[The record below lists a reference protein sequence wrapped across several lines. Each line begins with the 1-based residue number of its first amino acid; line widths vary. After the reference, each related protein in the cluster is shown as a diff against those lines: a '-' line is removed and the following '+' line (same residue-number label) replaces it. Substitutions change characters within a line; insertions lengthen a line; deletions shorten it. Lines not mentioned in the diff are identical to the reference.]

1 MALVH
6 GVKPIVTSGLVLC
19 LDAGNRKSYPGTG
32 TTWTDLSGRG
42 INGTLNG
49 GTGYSGTY
57 GGSLVFDAS
66 NDYVNLSFVN
76 PFAETVIVWA
86 RSNTV
91 NWNNFGWL
99 SASRSQNGHILHVEA
114 GSKRISFYIGNSA
127 GSVVGVTGLVDIT
140 AAADITIPHMYAYT
154 TNGSNLHK
162 GYIDGVEVGSSIT
175 SVTRTASP
183 TTQNYYIGADFTFS
197 RYGNGNIY
205 SCLRYNRALTATEI
219 AQNYNALKSRYI

>member
-1 MALVH
+1 MALFH
-6 GVKPIVTSGLVLC
+6 SPSIVTNGLVLC
-19 LDAGNRKSYPGTG
+19 LDAANRKSYPGTG

-42 INGTLNG
+42 NTGTLNG

-76 PFAETVIVWA
+76 PFAETIIVWA

-91 NWNNFGWL
+91 NWNTFGWL

-162 GYIDGVEVGSSIT
+162 GYIDGLEIGSSTT

-183 TTQNYYIGADFTFS
+183 TTQNYYIGADFTLS